1 MKEIYWMGSRMR
13 KNMSAPRRVESQ
25 ELDKGQDLHRI
36 FKEVELFRAEI
47 IRLEIG
53 GSSSP
58 ALGGAKGLVGFAV

>member
-1 MKEIYWMGSRMR
+1 
-13 KNMSAPRRVESQ
+13 MSAPRRVESQ